1 MARHS
6 RRGGHHVLLGDPA
19 LDEAVRVGDLE
30 RTRAAVRGKVRVED
44 DQVTA
49 LRPELEQ
56 RLAVRLDNVFRR
68 FASGCG
74 RPHPR
79 AGARFGLA
87 LEPTGTSVWLDG
99 IQRGRL
105 DAQRRTS
112 LRDSL
117 LELGDGACER
127 LVGGRAGVPAVR
139 ATAVGE
145 RTRVLHEGDTFP
157 LDRLRDQRLRCVA
170 TVTEAP
176 EGRPQRGVVVAVD
189 RLDVPSERPE
199 LRLEVAQRDDLL
211 RPPVRL
217 HLVAIDDDPEPAQAL
232 VGGRLQ
238 RLPVLALLQLPVAG
252 HDDDPTV
259 AAELAL
265 GERDSTPLRDA
276 HPERAGARLDPGYAD
291 VRMPVEAAEA
301 AQAEQPVLRH
311 DTQRE
316 ECRVQ
321 PRDVV
326 ALRREEDVAVGIVE
340 AALGNVQLV
349 EEKVRDDVERAE
361 RRAEVPRAGALDGDE
376 RVQPA
381 HIGEQR
387 EPGVLIDVGAS
398 KSVEFWLGDEAQI
411 RHLGQ
416 RP

>member
-1 MARHS
+1 M
-6 RRGGHHVLLGDPA
+6 
-19 LDEAVRVGDLE
+19 
-30 RTRAAVRGKVRVED
+30 
-44 DQVTA
+44 
-49 LRPELEQ
+49 
-56 RLAVRLDNVFRR
+56 
-68 FASGCG
+68 
-74 RPHPR
+74 
-79 AGARFGLA
+79 
-87 LEPTGTSVWLDG
+87 
-99 IQRGRL
+99 
-105 DAQRRTS
+105 
-112 LRDSL
+112 
-117 LELGDGACER
+117 
-127 LVGGRAGVPAVR
+127 
-139 ATAVGE
+139 
-145 RTRVLHEGDTFP
+145 LHEGDTLS
-157 LDRLRDQRLRCVA
+157 LDRLRDERLRRVA
-170 TVTEAP
+170 TVAEAP
-176 EGRPQRGVVVAVD
+176 EGGPQRAVVVPVD
-189 RLDVPSERPE
+189 RLDVPPERPE

-232 VGGRLQ
+232 VRGRLQ
-238 RLPVLALLQLPVAG
+238 RLPVLAFLQLPVAG

-276 HPERAGARLDPGYAD
+276 HAERAGARLDPGYAD

-301 AQAEQPVLRH
+301 AQAEQPFLRH

-326 ALRREEDVAVGIVE
+326 ALGREEDVAVGVVE

-361 RRAEVPRAGALDGDE
+361 RGAEVPRAGALDGHE
-376 RVQPA
+376 RVQAA